1 VLGTRKVTELG
12 NEMRMAQTLQQQI
25 LPEGPPQIGGF
36 DLAGR
41 CTTSGAVGG
50 DYFDFLELPDGR
62 LMVVVADVSGHNL
75 ASGMI
80 MVSARTTL
88 RLLASSL
95 GGPAPVFDA
104 LASSLFEDLTRTE
117 RFITAAAVAI
127 GAGSSRIELVN
138 AGHNPTMI
146 YRAATGEIEEILGA
160 DTVLGFLS
168 APEHEVSVLDLLP
181 GDVALLYTD
190 GVTEAVD
197 AKGEMF
203 EEQRLRAVLAD
214 GAKGSADEILESV
227 FRAVTDFADKSE
239 KGDDVSAVVIKAVAE
254 PDRK

>member
-1 VLGTRKVTELG
+1 
-12 NEMRMAQTLQQQI
+12 MAKRLKKK
-25 LPEGPPQIGGF
+25 
-36 DLAGR
+36 
-41 CTTSGAVGG
+41 AV
-50 DYFDFLELPDGR
+50 
-62 LMVVVADVSGHNL
+62 V
-75 ASGMI
+75 
-80 MVSARTTL
+80 
-88 RLLASSL
+88 
-95 GGPAPVFDA
+95 
-104 LASSLFEDLTRTE
+104 
-117 RFITAAAVAI
+117 I
-127 GAGSSRIELVN
+127 GAGSSRIELVK

-168 APEHEVSVLDLLP
+168 APEHEVLVLDLLP

-227 FRAVTDFADKSE
+227 FRAVTDFADKAE